1 MNYTYCL
8 KLFPKIIHQYSYKYK
23 FFDTVGKK
31 LEIVKFILLIF
42 NLLIKGFN
50 FERED
55 IKSKNL
61 VVRLSEDNEF
71 IESFFLHWNPNHP
84 TQYIN
89 FLLGRNYYRY
99 MNLCFTYD
107 TQYKQCF
114 STKTDFFLLSNGW
127 NN

>member
-71 IESFFLHWNPNHP
+71 IESFFLH
-84 TQYIN
+84 
-89 FLLGRNYYRY
+89 
-99 MNLCFTYD
+99 
-107 TQYKQCF
+107 
-114 STKTDFFLLSNGW
+114 
-127 NN
+127 